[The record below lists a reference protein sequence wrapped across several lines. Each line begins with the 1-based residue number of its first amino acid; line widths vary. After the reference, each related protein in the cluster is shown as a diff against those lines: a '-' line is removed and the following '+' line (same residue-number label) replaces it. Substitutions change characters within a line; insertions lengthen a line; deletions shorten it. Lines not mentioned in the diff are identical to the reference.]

1 MENQHRK
8 IKGYRELSQEEID
21 LMNRIKEAGENL
33 RLLMVDVEYHIGD
46 QYDAVSGFTLVDK
59 EAADEHQRL
68 VAADPARWLYMA
80 QDQLQTGIMYLVRS
94 VAQPTTF

>member
-33 RLLMVDVEYHIGD
+33 RLLIVDVENHIGE
-46 QYDAVSGFTLVDK
+46 QYGEVRESLDK
-59 EAADEHQRL
+59 DAADEHQRL